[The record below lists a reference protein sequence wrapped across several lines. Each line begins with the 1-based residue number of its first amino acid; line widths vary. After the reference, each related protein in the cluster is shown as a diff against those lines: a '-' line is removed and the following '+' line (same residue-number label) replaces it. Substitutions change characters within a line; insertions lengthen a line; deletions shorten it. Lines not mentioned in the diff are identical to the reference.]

1 MAPSALNND
10 DSNNNKT
17 LSKIKFRRSS
27 FSPIVKNDNTK
38 ALISIDIS
46 SNSEKKDNPNYRLIS
61 KKYSK
66 PSINFQNNS
75 FFKNKVIKDSVGEVN
90 NIIINNTFESL
101 ESKYEKK
108 KSEIIKNSNEKER
121 QVNWTNS
128 ITKFDNE
135 PKEANKEFADKK
147 CAKISTNNEKICAI
161 DPVYNVYKI
170 FTKNIQFNKAKIHD
184 DFYYIV
190 ESIILSFDE
199 MKSLNNK
206 FLKLADCLRHLI
218 ESNEPS
224 NNNFLKK
231 ENLRLK
237 GENKK
242 IKLENDYLNEKSL
255 KNDNLTK
262 KYIEKISSLE
272 DIIKGKD
279 ELINTLINKNK
290 IVFTNMEAIHND
302 CIKENSKLKDKSE
315 KYEKDLKLM
324 NDKEKKLMRIIYLSY
339 KKGKNIDELLGNTV
353 QTGQIENLNNH
364 SINNNIDQTS
374 NQEIFSPKIEKI
386 INKNKNIPN
395 LDFSNLPKYESS
407 ESCSTKGNEK
417 KDNKFI
423 NELSIDLPKNDD
435 TNINYIQRDK
445 ISKIRENY
453 ELEKFPQQLIPN
465 RFGNITKV
473 CKGINKS
480 ISVNKDFFQSEC
492 KKDLN
497 HIKRLK
503 SDEITFIDKNIII
516 EEKY

>member
-1 MAPSALNND
+1 M
-10 DSNNNKT
+10 
-17 LSKIKFRRSS
+17 
-27 FSPIVKNDNTK
+27 
-38 ALISIDIS
+38 
-46 SNSEKKDNPNYRLIS
+46 
-61 KKYSK
+61 
-66 PSINFQNNS
+66 
-75 FFKNKVIKDSVGEVN
+75 
-90 NIIINNTFESL
+90 
-101 ESKYEKK
+101 
-108 KSEIIKNSNEKER
+108 
-121 QVNWTNS
+121 
-128 ITKFDNE
+128 
-135 PKEANKEFADKK
+135 
-147 CAKISTNNEKICAI
+147 
-161 DPVYNVYKI
+161 
-170 FTKNIQFNKAKIHD
+170 
-184 DFYYIV
+184 
-190 ESIILSFDE
+190 
-199 MKSLNNK
+199 
-206 FLKLADCLRHLI
+206 
-218 ESNEPS
+218 
-224 NNNFLKK
+224 
-231 ENLRLK
+231 
-237 GENKK
+237 
-242 IKLENDYLNEKSL
+242 
-255 KNDNLTK
+255 TK

-353 QTGQIENLNNH
+353 QTGQNENLNNH